1 MPKGNRKPHPPS
13 PQIQRRIAALF
24 TRPKDPYR
32 ITAPIDPT
40 TRHRAKRDGWEDDD
54 SMRHGAGEG
63 QAPGF
68 EYNDF

>member
-13 PQIQRRIAALF
+13 PQIQRRLGALF
-24 TRPKDPYR
+24 TRTADPYR

-40 TRHRAKRDGWEDDD
+40 TRHRARRDGWENED
-54 SMRHGAGEG
+54 SGRHGGEE
-63 QAPGF
+63 QAQGF